1 MSFPANRLSL
11 QATLALAAGAFS
23 LLVLTGVAVA
33 ADLTIRMAVERSVYE
48 ASQRAA
54 TDWIASM
61 TDARPSPPVTT
72 SDVDLLQLVDSSGN
86 VVAASRAAAGLPRL
100 SLYWPSSDNRIEH
113 RRACSP
119 SGCLMFTAVRPS
131 PQEEQVLWG
140 GESHVVYAGQEQPAI
155 LGTYRLEL
163 YLALAVLTASTL
175 AMGAAW
181 ALLGLALR
189 PVEAMRRRMA
199 EVTVT
204 DLSMRVPVPPGR
216 DAVARLAHTVNDT
229 LARLESTVDQQRR
242 FSSMVSHELR
252 TPLTGV
258 RTELEEALMYRDVD
272 PHESIGRALTAL
284 DRCHGIVEEM
294 LILARV
300 RTAPRRHERV
310 NLTELAR
317 DEVAARKAPIRIH
330 AEEDVMVYGNAV
342 QLREVLLNLLVN
354 AERHADS
361 LVEVS
366 VTRAEEQAI
375 VTVLD
380 DGPGIAETERERVF
394 QPFVRLDD
402 ARRRDPQGSGL
413 GLAISRAI
421 AESHD
426 GSLTI
431 GDSPRGALFILRI
444 PLANAL

>member
-1 MSFPANRLSL
+1 MSFPVNRLSL
-11 QATLALAAGAFS
+11 QATLALVAGAFS
-23 LLVLTGVAVA
+23 LLVLAGVAVV
-33 ADLTIRMAVERSVYE
+33 ADLTVRMGVERSVYE
-48 ASQRAA
+48 GTQRAA

-61 TDARPSPPVTT
+61 TDARPAPPVTT

-86 VVAASRAAAGLPRL
+86 VVAASRAAARLPRI
-100 SLYWPSSDNRIEH
+100 SRYWPPSDNRIEH

-131 PQEEQVLWG
+131 PQEEQLLWG

-163 YLALAVLTASTL
+163 YLALGVLTASTL
-175 AMGAAW
+175 AMVAAW

-204 DLSMRVPVPPGR
+204 DLSMRVPAPPGR

-229 LARLESTVDQQRR
+229 LARLEAAVDQQRR

-258 RTELEEALMYRDVD
+258 RAELEEALMYRDVD
-272 PHESIGRALTAL
+272 PHESIRRALTAL

-310 NLTELAR
+310 NLTDLAR
-317 DEVAARKAPIRIH
+317 DEVAARRAPIRIR
-330 AEEDVMVYGNAV
+330 AEEDVVVYGNAV
-342 QLREVLLNLLVN
+342 QLREVLVNLLVN
-354 AERHADS
+354 AERHAES
-361 LVEVS
+361 LVEVR
-366 VTRAEEQAI
+366 VTRAEGQAV

-421 AESHD
+421 AQSHD

-444 PLANAL
+444 PLADAR